1 MLGKL
6 IKYEFKACGRTF
18 FPLYIGI
25 LVLAAINGL
34 CNNYNIFSIGDNGSS
49 LGVSIENVQGIL
61 MLVLFALFVAL
72 FVLTILLT
80 IQRFKKNLLDEEG
93 YLMFTLPVST
103 KSLILSKYLVAIIF
117 IVLSTLV
124 AVVSFMFI
132 GLFSGNINLN
142 DIASMLTLDMFKD
155 IFSSQDLWKFI
166 LYIITG
172 LLIMYS
178 MFIFTVYLA
187 ISVGQF
193 PQFNKHRIAAGIIAF
208 FVINT
213 VLSYIQRLINNYIF
227 TSGTTTEIACNISFN
242 ITGYDVLGVV
252 LNILLIV
259 VLFMGTDWILNN
271 KLNLE

>member
-34 CNNYNIFSIGDNGSS
+34 CNNYNIFSIGDNGTS
-49 LGVSIENVQGIL
+49 LSFSIENVQGIL

-117 IVLSTLV
+117 IALSTLV

-132 GLFSGNINLN
+132 GFFSGKINLQ
-142 DIASMLTLDMFKD
+142 DIASMFTLDMFKD
-155 IFSSQDLWKFI
+155 ILPAQDLWKFI

-172 LLIMYS
+172 MLIMYS
-178 MFIFTVYLA
+178 MFIFTVYLS

-193 PQFNKHRIAAGIIAF
+193 PQFNKHRVPASIIAF

-213 VLSYIQRLINNYIF
+213 VLSYIQKLINNYIF
-227 TSGTTTEIACNISFN
+227 TSSTTTEITSNTSFT

-252 LNILLIV
+252 LNILLVV

>member
-193 PQFNKHRIAAGIIAF
+193 PQFNKHRVAAGIIAF

>member
-142 DIASMLTLDMFKD
+142 DIASMLALDMFKD
-155 IFSSQDLWKFI
+155 IFSAQDLWKFI

-172 LLIMYS
+172 MLIMYS

>member
-6 IKYEFKACGRTF
+6 IKYEFKACGRIF

-25 LVLAAINGL
+25 LILAVINGL
-34 CNNYNIFSIGDNGSS
+34 CNNYNIFSIGDNGTS
-49 LGVSIENVQGIL
+49 LSFSVENVQGIL
-61 MLVLFALFVAL
+61 ILVLFALFVAL

-117 IVLSTLV
+117 IALSTLV

-132 GLFSGNINLN
+132 GLFSGKINLQ
-142 DIASMLTLDMFKD
+142 DIASMLTLDMFKY
-155 IFSSQDLWKFI
+155 ILPAQDLWKFI
-166 LYIITG
+166 LYIIIG
-172 LLIMYS
+172 MLIMYS
-178 MFIFTVYLA
+178 MFIFTVYLS

-193 PQFNKHRIAAGIIAF
+193 PQFNKHRVPASIIAF

-213 VLSYIQRLINNYIF
+213 VLSYIQKLINNYIF
-227 TSGTTTEIACNISFN
+227 TSSTTTEITSNTSFT

-252 LNILLIV
+252 LNILLVV

>member
-49 LGVSIENVQGIL
+49 LGFSIENVQGIL

-142 DIASMLTLDMFKD
+142 DIASMLALDMFKD
-155 IFSSQDLWKFI
+155 IFSAQDLWKFI